1 MLEDHADFLPAAADF
16 RLAQRHQVSVLDKD
30 LAGGRAF
37 EQVEAPHQRAL
48 ARAGQTDD
56 AENIAFVDLQR
67 HVAQRFKV
75 FLSVGKHLLNM
86 L

>member
-16 RLAQRHQVSVLDKD
+16 RLAERHHVLVVDVD

-37 EQVEAPHQRAL
+37 EQIQAAHQCAL